1 MKNSILVSM
10 NDSVASRAAL
20 DFFTR
25 LAFCPDDCNITLL
38 HLFRKTSASEELM
51 GKKFTEEQPTRFM
64 AVLQKAKDKLIELGF
79 NPDNIE
85 VDMVTQPYATITD
98 GIIDQFKKKHFDMV
112 VIGRKRMSK
121 AEEFV
126 MGDVSVKLVRALE
139 GAAVLVVTSD

>member
-64 AVLQKAKDKLIELGF
+64 AVLQKAKDKLIEFGF

-85 VDMVTQPYATITD
+85 VEMVTQPYATITD
-98 GIIDQFKKKHFDMV
+98 GIIDQFKKKH
-112 VIGRKRMSK
+112 
-121 AEEFV
+121 
-126 MGDVSVKLVRALE
+126 
-139 GAAVLVVTSD
+139 